1 MMQANFLKNVMLQNL
16 KVVEKKGMVLNLRG
30 RIHFLSDNQPSEA
43 IKDKLTQK
51 AKEQSKCS
59 IFYQRYL
66 CYHCCLNKKLHSLV
80 LIGWASS
87 EPAPAMSKL
96 FSFEVL
102 VQLIGL
108 VSTKWKWILL
118 DYKVGKEEITKLS
131 HPVKNCMSY
140 NVWLYDE
147 NNFC

>member
-1 MMQANFLKNVMLQNL
+1 MQFVINRRKYSFCSQHCLQNAFL
-16 KVVEKKGMVLNLRG
+16 TLLLLGKKKILAYNYDIHLICHCQINDASKFFEECHVAESESSEKKGMVLNLRG

-80 LIGWASS
+80 LIG
-87 EPAPAMSKL
+87 
-96 FSFEVL
+96 
-102 VQLIGL
+102 
-108 VSTKWKWILL
+108 
-118 DYKVGKEEITKLS
+118 
-131 HPVKNCMSY
+131 
-140 NVWLYDE
+140 
-147 NNFC
+147 